1 MELRA
6 LLRLQGEI
14 TMATQVFPA
23 YRIFTDATADLNTAL
38 QSGLPPIEVIPMEVQ
53 VGEAAYTYGP
63 QGNLTPDAFYQ
74 MLCEGQFAS
83 TSQINPQT
91 YRKAFEKA
99 LKSGYD
105 VLYICFSSG
114 LSGTINAARMCI
126 EELQAAY
133 CSFHWHYLS
142 CMLLFTFCRHRILR
156 RKECRTQRS
165 GAIICSC

>member
-1 MELRA
+1 MELRT
-6 LLRLQGEI
+6 LLRLQREI

-63 QGNLTPDAFYQ
+63 QGNLMPDAFYQ
-74 MLCEGQFAS
+74 MLREGQFAS

-99 LKSGYD
+99 MKADGPYLID
-105 VLYICFSSG
+105 VPIDMDEFVLPMLPPGGS
-114 LSGTINAARMCI
+114 I
-126 EELQAAY
+126 ED
-133 CSFHWHYLS
+133 
-142 CMLLFTFCRHRILR
+142 
-156 RKECRTQRS
+156 
-165 GAIICSC
+165 IITTKKREGM